1 MSKNVKAQGPE
12 GSRVPPGPNEQTRP
26 KLTRDLLVR
35 TALRIA
41 DDEGLEALSMR
52 RLGVELGVDA
62 MAAYRHLPNKKA
74 LLEGIVEAVLSDADV
89 VVDESSSWQDQ
100 FRAVARAY
108 RAALLSHSPAVA
120 RLAATT
126 PLNSPST
133 LGIVEHAVSV
143 LTGAG
148 ILLEDAILAI
158 QSQGSLTTGVVMTE
172 TFWREQ
178 VQKGGHVILAPPV
191 LPLPEFPLLSAGAAA
206 GVFGDSD
213 RVFEFGLDS
222 LLAYLEGLPRV
233 V

>member
-1 MSKNVKAQGPE
+1 MSKNSRTGE
-12 GSRVPPGPNEQTRP
+12 RGGSRVPHGPDEQVRP

-52 RLGVELGVDA
+52 RLGDELGVDA

-74 LLEGIVEAVLSDADV
+74 LLEGIVEAVLADADV
-89 VVDESSSWQDQ
+89 SVDTSSPWQEQ

-108 RAALLSHSPAVA
+108 RDALLSHSPAVA
-120 RLAATT
+120 RMAATT

-133 LGIVEHAVSV
+133 FGIVEHAVRV

-148 ILLEDAILAI
+148 IRLEDAILAM
-158 QSQGSLTTGVVMTE
+158 QFQGALTAGVVMTE

-178 VQKGGHVILAPPV
+178 EMAGGHVILSPPV
-191 LPLPEFPLLSAGAAA
+191 LPLPEFPVLSAGAAA
-206 GVFGDSD
+206 GAFGDSAH
-213 RVFEFGLDS
+213 VFEFGLDA
-222 LLAYLEGLPRV
+222 LVAYLEQLPRV
-233 V
+233 I